1 LVTSGTFLWFHST
14 NFCFLSAYSLIKIQ
28 FGVVFMASAD
38 DDLEALFDAEASQYN
53 ESAQKQQSP
62 SANVVAAAPGKPI
75 DKMEQYYQAVC
86 GLYLD
91 KSTISAEK
99 TDVQPAVSHAGDA
112 ADNPMFERLG
122 GIVRLLHDSLRE
134 LGYDKSLSS
143 ASSQIT
149 DANDRLEYIAT
160 LTEQSANKVLNT
172 LDAGIPAQEGLIKQG
187 KEMEERWALLFAGKI
202 GIEDFKILAADS
214 RKFAAQVV
222 TDGEKEK
229 ARLLEIMMAQ
239 DFQDLTGQII
249 KKVVAIT
256 KTVEQDLA
264 QLLLDN
270 SPAAVKDKHVD
281 LMSGPSVPS
290 AALVQNDVDDL
301 LADLGF

>member
-1 LVTSGTFLWFHST
+1 
-14 NFCFLSAYSLIKIQ
+14 
-28 FGVVFMASAD
+28 MASAD

-53 ESAQKQQSP
+53 EAAQKQAP
-62 SANVVAAAPGKPI
+62 ANNVVVANINAATSSKPV
-75 DKMEQYYQAVC
+75 DKMERYYQAVS

-91 KSTISAEK
+91 QAATPEQAGSAS
-99 TDVQPAVSHAGDA
+99 PAGESE
-112 ADNPMFERLG
+112 NPMFERLG

-134 LGYDKSLSS
+134 LGYDKSLSN

-149 DANDRLEYIAT
+149 DASDRLEYIAT

-172 LDAGIPAQEGLIKQG
+172 LDAGIPAQETLIKLG
-187 KEMEERWALLFAGKI
+187 TEMEERWALLFAGKI

-222 TDGEKEK
+222 ADGEKEK

-239 DFQDLTGQII
+239 DFQDITGQII
-249 KKVVAIT
+249 KKVISVT
-256 KTVEQDLA
+256 KTVEKDLA

-270 SPAAVKDKHVD
+270 APAAVKDKHVD
-281 LMSGPSVPS
+281 LMSGPSMP
-290 AALVQNDVDDL
+290 ATALVQDDVDDL

>member
-1 LVTSGTFLWFHST
+1 
-14 NFCFLSAYSLIKIQ
+14 
-28 FGVVFMASAD
+28 MASAD

>member
-1 LVTSGTFLWFHST
+1 
-14 NFCFLSAYSLIKIQ
+14 
-28 FGVVFMASAD
+28 MASAD
-38 DDLEALFDAEASQYN
+38 DDLDALFDAEASQYSG
-53 ESAQKQQSP
+53 SAQKQQSTP
-62 SANVVAAAPGKPI
+62 VTVAVANVSAANSSVPA
-75 DKMEQYYQAVC
+75 DKLEKYYQAVS

-91 KSTISAEK
+91 KSTTSEQTEVTSTNA
-99 TDVQPAVSHAGDA
+99 SHAGDP
-112 ADNPMFERLG
+112 DNPMFERLG

-134 LGYDKSLSS
+134 LGYDKSLSN

-172 LDAGIPAQEGLIKQG
+172 LDTGIPAQETLIKQG

-222 TDGEKEK
+222 ADGEKEK

-239 DFQDLTGQII
+239 DFQDITGQII

-270 SPAAVKDKHVD
+270 APAAVKDKHVD
-281 LMSGPSVPS
+281 LMSGPSMPS
-290 AALVQNDVDDL
+290 TALVQNDVDDL

>member
-1 LVTSGTFLWFHST
+1 
-14 NFCFLSAYSLIKIQ
+14 
-28 FGVVFMASAD
+28 
-38 DDLEALFDAEASQYN
+38 
-53 ESAQKQQSP
+53 
-62 SANVVAAAPGKPI
+62 
-75 DKMEQYYQAVC
+75 MEKYYRAVS
-86 GLYLD
+86 GLYL
-91 KSTISAEK
+91 AK
-99 TDVQPAVSHAGDA
+99 TATSESSEPDSS
-112 ADNPMFERLG
+112 MYERLG

-134 LGYDKSLSS
+134 LGYDNALSN

-172 LDAGIPAQEGLIKQG
+172 LEMGIPVQEALVKQG

-214 RKFAAQVV
+214 RKFAAQVAA
-222 TDGEKEK
+222 DGETEK

-239 DFQDLTGQII
+239 DFQDITGQII
-249 KKVVAIT
+249 KKVVGIT
-256 KTVEQDLA
+256 KNIEKELA

-270 SPAAVKDKHVD
+270 APTAVKDKHVD
-281 LMSGPSVPS
+281 LMSGPSVPKE
-290 AALVQNDVDDL
+290 ALVQNDVDDL

>member
-1 LVTSGTFLWFHST
+1 
-14 NFCFLSAYSLIKIQ
+14 
-28 FGVVFMASAD
+28 MASAD

-53 ESAQKQQSP
+53 QSMQKQQLVP
-62 SANVVAAAPGKPI
+62 APVAAANVNSAAAGQPT
-75 DKMEQYYQAVC
+75 DKMEKYYQVVS
-86 GLYLD
+86 GLYLNKPATAEQKD
-91 KSTISAEK
+91 DQTIDA
-99 TDVQPAVSHAGDA
+99 TRAVDS
-112 ADNPMFERLG
+112 DNPMFERLG

-143 ASSQIT
+143 ASAQIT

-172 LDAGIPAQEGLIKQG
+172 LDAGIPAQEALVKQG
-187 KEMEERWALLFAGKI
+187 KEMEERWALLFSGKI
-202 GIEDFKILAADS
+202 GIEEFKVLAADS

-222 TDGEKEK
+222 ADGEKEK
-229 ARLLEIMMAQ
+229 ERLLAIMMAQ

-256 KTVEQDLA
+256 KTIEQDLA

-270 SPAAVKDKHVD
+270 APAAVKDKHVD
-281 LMSGPSVPS
+281 LMSGPSIPS
-290 AALVQNDVDDL
+290 TALAQNDVDDL

>member
-1 LVTSGTFLWFHST
+1 
-14 NFCFLSAYSLIKIQ
+14 
-28 FGVVFMASAD
+28 MASAD
-38 DDLEALFDAEASQYN
+38 EDLEALFEAEASQYHQSR
-53 ESAQKQQSP
+53 EKQQTVQTDAP
-62 SANVVAAAPGKPI
+62 KAAVVASTSTPDRPA
-75 DKMEQYYQAVC
+75 DKMEQYYQAVS
-86 GLYLD
+86 GLYLNQ
-91 KSTISAEK
+91 TAESEK
-99 TDVQPAVSHAGDA
+99 DEAKPAEALPGGDG
-112 ADNPMFERLG
+112 DNPMYERLG

-134 LGYDKSLSS
+134 LGYDKSLSE

-172 LDAGIPAQEGLIKQG
+172 LDAGIPAQEALIKQG

-202 GIEDFKILAADS
+202 GIEEFKVLAADS

-222 TDGEKEK
+222 ADSEKEK

-249 KKVVAIT
+249 KKVVTIT
-256 KTVEQDLA
+256 NTVEKDLA

-270 SPAAVKDKHVD
+270 APAAVKDKHVVE

>member
-1 LVTSGTFLWFHST
+1 
-14 NFCFLSAYSLIKIQ
+14 
-28 FGVVFMASAD
+28 MASAD

-53 ESAQKQQSP
+53 KSAEKQQSP
-62 SANVVAAAPGKPI
+62 SADVVATASSKPI
-75 DKMEQYYQAVC
+75 DKMEQYYQAVS

-91 KSTISAEK
+91 KSTTFEQ
-99 TDVQPAVSHAGDA
+99 TDVKTGGAHATDS
-112 ADNPMFERLG
+112 DNPMFERLG

-134 LGYDKSLSS
+134 LGYDKSLAST
-143 ASSQIT
+143 SSQIT
-149 DANDRLEYIAT
+149 DANDRLEYSAT

-172 LDAGIPAQEGLIKQG
+172 LDTGIPAQEALIKQG

-202 GIEDFKILAADS
+202 GIEDFKILAEDS

-222 TDGEKEK
+222 ADGEKEK

-290 AALVQNDVDDL
+290 TALVQNDVDDL

>member
-1 LVTSGTFLWFHST
+1 
-14 NFCFLSAYSLIKIQ
+14 
-28 FGVVFMASAD
+28 MASAD

-53 ESAQKQQSP
+53 HTTQKQQSP
-62 SANVVAAAPGKPI
+62 ATVVVANAGPTIPGKPI
-75 DKMEQYYQAVC
+75 DKMEQYYQAVS

-91 KSTISAEK
+91 KPTQPGQ
-99 TDVQPAVSHAGDA
+99 TDASLEA
-112 ADNPMFERLG
+112 APPVDSDNPMFERLG
-122 GIVRLLHDSLRE
+122 GIVRLMHDSLRE
-134 LGYDKSLSS
+134 LGYDKSLSN

-149 DANDRLEYIAT
+149 DASDRLEYIAT
-160 LTEQSANKVLNT
+160 LTEQSANKVLTT
-172 LDAGIPAQEGLIKQG
+172 LEAGIPSQEELIRQG

-222 TDGEKEK
+222 ADGEKEK

-249 KKVVAIT
+249 KKVVGIT
-256 KTVEQDLA
+256 KTVEKDLA
-264 QLLLDN
+264 KLLLDN
-270 SPAAVKDKHVD
+270 APAAVKHKHVD
-281 LMSGPSVPS
+281 LMSGPSLPTT
-290 AALVQNDVDDL
+290 ALVQNDVDDL

>member
-1 LVTSGTFLWFHST
+1 
-14 NFCFLSAYSLIKIQ
+14 
-28 FGVVFMASAD
+28 MASAD
-38 DDLEALFDAEASQYN
+38 DDLEALFEAEASQYN
-53 ESAQKQQSP
+53 QSAQIQQSTP
-62 SANVVAAAPGKPI
+62 APVVVATNAPAAIGKPA
-75 DKMEQYYQAVC
+75 DKMGQYYQVVS
-86 GLYLD
+86 GLYLAE
-91 KSTISAEK
+91 STTSGQ
-99 TDVQPAVSHAGDA
+99 TDGKLPDGGATTEDTN
-112 ADNPMFERLG
+112 NPMFERLG

-149 DANDRLEYIAT
+149 DASDRLEYIAT

-172 LDAGIPAQEGLIKQG
+172 LDAGIPAQEALIKQG

-202 GIEDFKILAADS
+202 GIEDFKVLAADS
-214 RKFAAQVV
+214 RKFAAQV
-222 TDGEKEK
+222 TADGEKEK

-239 DFQDLTGQII
+239 DFQDITGQII

-256 KTVEQDLA
+256 KTVEKDLA

-270 SPAAVKDKHVD
+270 APAAIKDKHVD
-281 LMSGPSVPS
+281 LMSGPSLPTT
-290 AALVQNDVDDL
+290 ALVQNDVDDL